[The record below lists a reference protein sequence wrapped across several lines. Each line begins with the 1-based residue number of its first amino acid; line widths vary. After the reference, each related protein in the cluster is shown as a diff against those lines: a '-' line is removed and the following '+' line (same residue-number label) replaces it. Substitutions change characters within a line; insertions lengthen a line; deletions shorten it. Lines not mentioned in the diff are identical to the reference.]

1 MKEDP
6 RYRELMNFALKALSF
21 RAHTTHELHQ
31 KLKKRP
37 EYSFER
43 ESQVVNRLQELNLLN
58 DERYVQRALED
69 ASQRQFHGPL
79 KAASRLLK
87 KGIPTE
93 QTLKT
98 WKEMHLSE
106 WDLAEAALNRAQARF
121 NSLPKQKA
129 FERRVRFLA
138 SRGFSPEIIF
148 ELAKKQDNP

>member
-6 RYRELMNFALKALSF
+6 RTRELMNFALKALSF
-21 RAHTTHELHQ
+21 RSHTTHELRE
-31 KLKKRP
+31 KLKKRS
-37 EYSFER
+37 EHSSER
-43 ESQVVNRLQELNLLN
+43 EKQVIERLQELNMLD
-58 DERYVQRALED
+58 DERYVERALE
-69 ASQRQFHGPL
+69 AAHQRKFHGPL
-79 KAASRLLK
+79 KAASLLLK

-93 QTLKT
+93 QTLKI

-106 WDLAEAALNRAQARF
+106 RELAEAALNRAQARF
-121 NSLPKQKA
+121 IALPKQKA